1 MTYTLTFVL
10 KYRCHGKVKTI
21 KTLLYSGNCYSELLT
36 IQDRNTVAGLHSVT
50 VVREKQQLDVFIVEN
65 NVD

>member
-10 KYRCHGKVKTI
+10 RYRCQGKIKTI
-21 KTLLYSGNCYSELLT
+21 KTLLYSGNCYSELLI
-36 IQDRNTVAGLHSVT
+36 IQDRNTVAGLHSISASRNKQELNVT
-50 VVREKQQLDVFIVEN
+50 ITEN

>member
-10 KYRCHGKVKTI
+10 KYRFQGKVKTD
-21 KTLLYSGNCYSELLT
+21 KRVLYTGECYSELLR
-36 IQDRNTVAGLHSVT
+36 IQDKNVIAGLHNVSASRNGETLNVT
-50 VVREKQQLDVFIVEN
+50 ITEN

>member
-10 KYRCHGKVKTI
+10 KYRCQGKVKTT
-21 KTLLYSGNCYSELLT
+21 KTLLYSGNCYSELLI
-36 IQDRNTVAGLHSVT
+36 IQDRNTVVGLHSVT
-50 VVREKQQLDVFIVEN
+50 ASKDGNTLSVVITEN